1 MWRDKTL
8 LAISIGV
15 FAAYIGSSMVV
26 PVRVLFV
33 EQEGASLAVIGA
45 MASAFLVSNFIFQY
59 PMGWLADR
67 WGRKRLMV
75 AGLLWQAVVSLLY
88 LVIADPLLFV
98 LLRFVEGIASATM
111 LPPARALIA
120 DRTAPEKRGE
130 AYGLFNAFFNATWL
144 LGPGIGSGLAL
155 LGYQY
160 VFIGAF
166 VARVLAVIV
175 VMLLINEAPQS
186 HSQTVETRRRV
197 TARELLSLPLLGAY
211 VLVFGDYLW
220 LGFDQTLFPI
230 WMHDNLG
237 ASVGLI
243 GLTYIVWGLP
253 TTLLSPVGGRIAD
266 RVRRSTTILIF
277 GVAQIPIYLMYGLL
291 SVAWPMLLLGFA
303 HAGVYALMQPSV
315 DSHVAA
321 STVNEIRGRV
331 QGVYSSIGLAGAFV
345 GANGFSLLYEADFR
359 LPLFVMGV
367 TFGLCVLVGG
377 LMVRRS
383 EERGLVVGVMGLQRK

>member
-8 LAISIGV
+8 LAISFGV
-15 FAAYIGSSMVV
+15 FAAYVGSTMIV

-33 EQEGASLAVIGA
+33 EQEGASLTVIGA
-45 MASAFLVSNFIFQY
+45 MATAFLVSNFIFQY

-67 WGRKRLMV
+67 WGRKRIMV
-75 AGLLWQAVVSLLY
+75 GGLVWQAIVSLLY
-88 LVIADPLLFV
+88 LVVSDPLLFV
-98 LLRFVEGIASATM
+98 LLRFVEGIASATL

-120 DRTAPEKRGE
+120 DKTPPDKRGA
-130 AYGLFNAFFNATWL
+130 AYGVFNAFFNASWV

-155 LGYQY
+155 FGYQS

-166 VARVLAVIV
+166 VAKLIAVLV
-175 VMLLINEAPQS
+175 VLSLIQDAPKS
-186 HSQTVETRRRV
+186 HAQVAAAGRRV
-197 TARELLSLPLLGAY
+197 SARELLTLPLIGAY

-253 TTLLSPVGGRIAD
+253 TTVISPIGGSIAD
-266 RVRRSTTILIF
+266 RTRRSTTILIF
-277 GVAQIPIYLMYGLL
+277 GLAQVPIYAMYGLL
-291 SVAWPMLLLGFA
+291 SMAWPMLALGFA
-303 HAGVYALMQPSV
+303 HAAIYALMQPSV

-321 STVNEIRGRV
+321 SSAEEIRGRV
-331 QGVYSSIGLAGAFV
+331 QGVYSSVGLAGAFA
-345 GANGFSLLYEADFR
+345 GANGFSLLYEIDFR
-359 LPLFVMGV
+359 LPLFVMGL
-367 TFGLCVLVGG
+367 TFGVCVLVGG

-383 EERGLVVGVMGLQRK
+383 EEGGLVAVVTG